1 MKPQLGAGLMALWL
15 MALPTLGHGQDEEAA
30 RYSASLETWVYG
42 SATRL
47 SDGSLLNPG
56 NRLARIPVSQTLLDA
71 RLNLRAEA
79 GPFDVLL
86 TPRLLAQSEMAGS
99 QTDAAAASSVNRT
112 VGTVQATQAFARLK
126 LEGATVIAG
135 RELLTWGP
143 ATFRSPSNP
152 FYFDAGKTNPLAA
165 LSGIDLVR
173 STYALGSARITGAYV
188 FETSQLSPSQDKAR
202 TALLKVDQQG
212 ADYLLSLIAAK
223 RPGTPHFIGGFAQFA
238 PSDAWLVYG
247 EFGGSNDAATAAVPV
262 PQKSGRTQLAG
273 ASYTL
278 DNGQVLASEW
288 LHNAGGFT
296 PAQQDQ
302 YFAQALAGN
311 ALLGTSPQ
319 RGYGLIGQTLG
330 QAPRLMG
337 KDYLW
342 LSWQSNPQESAL
354 FWRTEWSQ
362 NRSDRSAQAMVYVE
376 KNFAPKLSGFM
387 VASRTVG
394 GVQTDYGQLVRS
406 RVTVG
411 LKWFVF

>member
-1 MKPQLGAGLMALWL
+1 
-15 MALPTLGHGQDEEAA
+15 
-30 RYSASLETWVYG
+30 
-42 SATRL
+42 
-47 SDGSLLNPG
+47 
-56 NRLARIPVSQTLLDA
+56 LDA

-86 TPRLLAQSEMAGS
+86 TPRLVAQRDLAGS
-99 QTDAAAASSVNRT
+99 QTDAPAVPSVNRT

-126 LEGATVIAG
+126 LDGATVIAG

-165 LSGIDLVR
+165 LSGVDLVR
-173 STYALGSARITGAYV
+173 STYALGSARVTGAYV
-188 FETSQLSPSQDKAR
+188 FETSQLSPPQDKAR
-202 TALLKVDQQG
+202 TAVLKVDQQG

-223 RPGTPHFIGGFAQFA
+223 RPGAPHFIGGFAQFA

-247 EFGGSNDAATAAVPV
+247 EFGTSNDAATSTSASTATVPA
-262 PQKSGRTQLAG
+262 PSGRTQLAG

-278 DNGQVLASEW
+278 DSGQVLASEW

-302 YFAQALAGN
+302 YFAQALTGN
-311 ALLGTSPQ
+311 ALLATSPQ
-319 RGYGLIGQTLG
+319 RGYGLIGQTLA

-337 KDYLW
+337 RDYLW

-362 NRSDRSAQAMVYVE
+362 NLSDRSAQAMAYVE
-376 KNFAPKLSGFM
+376 KNFAPKLSGFV

-406 RVTVG
+406 RITVG

>member
-1 MKPQLGAGLMALWL
+1 MAFCLL
-15 MALPTLGHGQDEEAA
+15 ALPSLGHGQDEEAA

-47 SDGSLLNPG
+47 SDGGLLNPG
-56 NRLARIPVSQTLLDA
+56 NRLARIPGSQTLLDA

-86 TPRLLAQSEMAGS
+86 TPRLLAQSEMAGD

-165 LSGIDLVR
+165 LSGVDLVR

-188 FETSQLSPSQDKAR
+188 FETSQLSPPQDKAR
-202 TALLKVDQQG
+202 TAVLKVDQQG
-212 ADYLLSLIAAK
+212 ADYLVSLIAAK
-223 RPGTPHFIGGFAQFA
+223 RPGAPHFIGGFAQFA

-247 EFGGSNDAATAAVPV
+247 EFGTSNDAATSMSASTATVPA
-262 PQKSGRTQLAG
+262 PSGRTQLAG

-278 DNGQVLASEW
+278 DSGQVLASEW

-296 PAQQDQ
+296 RAQQDQ
-302 YFAQALAGN
+302 YFAQALTGN
-311 ALLGTSPQ
+311 ALLSTSPQ
-319 RGYGLIGQTLG
+319 RGYGLIGQTLA

-337 KDYLW
+337 RDYLW

-362 NRSDRSAQAMVYVE
+362 NLSDRSAQAMVYVE
-376 KNFAPKLSGFM
+376 KNFAPKLSGFV
-387 VASRTVG
+387 VASRAVG

-406 RVTVG
+406 RITVG